1 MVDLSTV
8 ANIATALTVLTAVV
22 FGVIEMR
29 RARKERE
36 ERAAFLAVQAIL
48 TPAWMQS
55 MTLVQAISD
64 GTTPS
69 QIETDPG
76 LFQAVQS
83 IACILESLGFAVFA
97 RMVPLNVVDELL
109 GGTVR
114 VAWRKLRGYVEYER
128 KRAGSQKNWEWFQ
141 WLANRSSAIAKPEPA
156 SRSARTRL
164 TATGAHDSD
173 LSKRGRLKRRTSNVR
188 IHKPVFL
195 NLHISSLL
203 RNGEWRTSCL
213 GCRRCRS
220 RERATT
226 WSLSAACCC

>member
-1 MVDLSTV
+1 VPVQPDYASEQICVTSNGAFAQIAGVELSTV

-36 ERAAFLAVQAIL
+36 ERAAFVAVQAIL

-55 MTLVQAISD
+55 MSLVQAIAD

-69 QIETDPG
+69 QIEADPR

-83 IACILESLGFAVFA
+83 IACILESLGYAVFA

-114 VAWRKLRGYVEYER
+114 IAWRKLRGYVEYER
-128 KRAGSQKNWEWFQ
+128 ERAGSQKNWEWFQ
-141 WLANRSSAIAKPEPA
+141 WLAEQIDRHSK
-156 SRSARTRL
+156 ARTSL
-164 TATGAHDSD
+164 TLGAHEAHRD
-173 LSKRGRLKRRTSNVR
+173 
-188 IHKPVFL
+188 
-195 NLHISSLL
+195 
-203 RNGEWRTSCL
+203 WRP
-213 GCRRCRS
+213 
-220 RERATT
+220 
-226 WSLSAACCC
+226 